1 MDTRAQQ
8 RGVLLVMHFDDADML
23 RRALAHSAD
32 GESPSMPD
40 CLDEHTIAALAEG
53 SLSAESR
60 SSVLPHV
67 AACARCRGAVASV
80 ALALA
85 DPDVAAEIR
94 AAAATGPSRVHRIAR
109 IALPLAAAAA
119 LLLVVRLPGVDDGGP
134 PINQLPPV
142 TVPVP
147 GTSAP
152 TPAPSPRTGDPTAP
166 AHRAPPITAAVAPN
180 PTAPVGAVADARAL
194 RWDAVPGADRYRV
207 TLFDA
212 EGVVL
217 YETELPGTRAPLPD
231 AVVLASGRTYYWRVE
246 ARTGFDRWAAS
257 DLIGFSIAAGRP

>member
-1 MDTRAQQ
+1 MDTRAQ
-8 RGVLLVMHFDDADML
+8 RGVLLVMHFDDADLL
-23 RRALAHSAD
+23 RRELAHSAD
-32 GESPSMPD
+32 GESPATSD
-40 CLDEHTIAALAEG
+40 CLNEHAIAALAEG

-60 SSVLPHV
+60 SAVLPHV

-80 ALALA
+80 ARALA
-85 DPDVAAEIR
+85 NPDVAAEIR
-94 AAAATGPSRVHRIAR
+94 ASAATGPTRIHRIAR

-119 LLLVVRLPGVDDGGP
+119 LLLVVRLPGVGDGDP
-134 PINQLPPV
+134 PIDRFPPV
-142 TVPVP
+142 TVPIP

-152 TPAPSPRTGDPTAP
+152 TPAPSPGIDDPTP
-166 AHRAPPITAAVAPN
+166 PTHRAPPITAAVAPN

-217 YETELPGTRAPLPD
+217 YGTELPGTRAPLPD
-231 AVVLASGRTYYWRVE
+231 TVVLSSGRTYYWRVE

>member
-1 MDTRAQQ
+1 MKP
-8 RGVLLVMHFDDADML
+8 FDDADLL

-32 GESPSMPD
+32 GQSPSTPD

-60 SSVLPHV
+60 STVLPHL

-80 ALALA
+80 ARALS

-94 AAAATGPSRVHRIAR
+94 AAAAGGSIRIHRIAR

-119 LLLVVRLPGVDDGGP
+119 LVLVIRLPGVGDGDP
-134 PINQLPPV
+134 PIGRFPPV

-147 GTSAP
+147 STSAP
-152 TPAPSPRTGDPTAP
+152 TPAPSPGRDDPTPP

-180 PTAPVGAVADARAL
+180 PTAPLGAVADARAL
-194 RWDAVPGADRYRV
+194 RWDPVPGADRYRV
-207 TLFDA
+207 TLFDV

-217 YETELPGTRAPLPD
+217 YETELAGTRAPLPGT
-231 AVVLASGRTYYWRVE
+231 VGLVSGRTYYWRVE
-246 ARTGFDRWAAS
+246 ARTAFDRWAAS
-257 DLIGFSIAAGRP
+257 ELIAFSIVAGQP